1 MYTHGAG
8 QMKEGDFWMRESSM
22 QPQAKLLLIFQTD
35 KEKPRE
41 AGKGSPARSAREAAS
56 AVLPLEK
63 ADFNGQA
70 LLEGPELCVS
80 WRVTYFSSPRM
91 NSASALSSLS

>member
-8 QMKEGDFWMRESSM
+8 QMKEGDFWIRESSM

-41 AGKGSPARSAREAAS
+41 TGKGSPARSAREGGECCTAIREGRLQWTSTPEGA
-56 AVLPLEK
+56 
-63 ADFNGQA
+63 GA
-70 LLEGPELCVS
+70 LC
-80 WRVTYFSSPRM
+80 
-91 NSASALSSLS
+91 